1 MNQSLAN
8 YKYSCDDC
16 VNLPDTSFGIV
27 NSLGSSRYSC
37 TSSHFGVFS
46 SDIFVGSVFLFFY
59 LFCSTRYNLL
69 ACLEL
74 FSYNYLMKS
83 EAESCESMSLSNFLK
98 LTGDIALYCFDRY
111 ATGSYTNLGIN
122 GIIYS
127 TLDSLKHFLIK
138 FYISSCIGFY

>member
-8 YKYSCDDC
+8 YKYSYDDY

-37 TSSHFGVFS
+37 TSSHLGTCS
-46 SDIFVGSVFLFFY
+46 SDIFVSVFKIIYF
-59 LFCSTRYNLL
+59 FCSNRYNFL

-83 EAESCESMSLSNFLK
+83 EAESYESMSLSNFLK
-98 LTGDIALYCFDRY
+98 LTGDIALYCFYRF
-111 ATGSYTNLGIN
+111 AIGSYTNFGIN

-127 TLDSLKHFLIK
+127 TLDSLKHFLIN
-138 FYISSCIGFY
+138 FYISSYIGFY